1 MKRIILIAALLAA
14 ASFPSVAGKSAWKPA
29 GENIRTRWAAEV
41 SPKNALKEY
50 PRPQLVRAAWKNLN
64 GLWDYAITPAAAEK
78 MEASDGQI
86 LVPFCVESSLSGV
99 GRIVTEN
106 DALWYKRSFRVP
118 CCWKRSSKRV
128 ILHFDA
134 VDWDCTV
141 WVNGQELGRHT
152 GGYTAF
158 CYDIT
163 PYLVKGRQ
171 EVVLKVLDGTDNDM
185 QPRGKQVR
193 NPRSIWYTAVTGIWR
208 TVWMESVPSAYV
220 ADYKVSPDVA
230 GQAVS
235 ITPIVEGAA
244 EGDLVKVELLAGG
257 IGYNPE
263 KPSRKVLAMNQV
275 PVGETVTLSPVE
287 AHLWSPDDPYLY
299 GVRISLVRGS
309 KTMDKVNAYTSIRS
323 ISDKVDADG
332 HHRMALNGKILF
344 QYGPLDQGWWPD
356 GLYTA
361 PTDEAL
367 RYDLEKT
374 REMGFNMLRKHIKI
388 EPFRWFYW
396 CDVLGILVWQD
407 MPSVALYKQRE
418 DWAQGADTFDAG
430 NSDQLCPE
438 ARATFRKEWK
448 EIMGQVDKFQCIV
461 CWVPFNEAWGQFET
475 ADIVALTRECDSSRL
490 INAASGGNWISGHVG
505 DILDSHHYPDP
516 KMRVWDDEMINVLGE
531 YGGIG
536 LPYEGHL
543 WQKDRNWGYV
553 KYTSIEEVT
562 AKYEEYSK
570 MLEPIAA
577 QGCAAAVYTQTTDV
591 EIEVNGLMT
600 YDREVMK
607 VVPERI
613 AAANK
618 AVIAIA
624 SE

>member
-1 MKRIILIAALLAA
+1 MKRSTIIAALLALMCLPAFA
-14 ASFPSVAGKSAWKPA
+14 AKDAWKPA
-29 GENIRTRWAAEV
+29 GDNIRTRWADEV
-41 SPKNALKEY
+41 SPKNAHREY
-50 PRPQLVRAAWKNLN
+50 PRPQLVRSAWKNLN
-64 GLWDYAITPAAAEK
+64 GLWNYAVTAADAGSMGAAE
-78 MEASDGQI
+78 GNI
-86 LVPFCVESSLSGV
+86 LVPFCIESSLSGV
-99 GRIVTEN
+99 GRTVTES
-106 DALWYKRSFRVP
+106 DALWYKRTFRVP
-118 CCWKRSSKRV
+118 CRWKKASRKV

-134 VDWDCTV
+134 VDWDCSV
-141 WVNGQELGRHT
+141 WVNGTLVGRHT
-152 GGYTAF
+152 GGYAAF
-158 CYDIT
+158 SYDIT

-193 NPRSIWYTAVTGIWR
+193 QPRSIWYTAVTGIWR
-208 TVWMESVPSAYV
+208 TVWMESVPATCI
-220 ADYKVSPDVA
+220 ADYKVTPDEA

-235 ITPIVEGAA
+235 ITPLVDGAA

-257 IGYNPE
+257 VGYNPE

-275 PVGETVTLSPVE
+275 PVGETVKLCPVVP
-287 AHLWSPDDPYLY
+287 HQWSPDSPYLY
-299 GVRISLVRGS
+299 GLRISLVRGG
-309 KTMDKVNAYTSIRS
+309 KTIDKVHAYTSIRN
-323 ISDKVDADG
+323 ISDKVDAEG

-367 RYDLEKT
+367 RYDLEMT
-374 REMGFNMLRKHIKI
+374 RKMGFNMLRKHIKV
-388 EPFRWFYW
+388 EPARWFYW
-396 CDVLGILVWQD
+396 CDALGVMVWQD
-407 MPSVALYKQRE
+407 MPSVALYKQRQ
-418 DWAQGADTFDAG
+418 DWGQGADEFDAG

-438 ARATFRKEWK
+438 ARENFRKEWK
-448 EIMGQVDKFQCIV
+448 EIIGQVDKFQCVV

-475 ADIVALTRECDSSRL
+475 ADIVAMTRECDPTRL

-505 DILDSHHYPDP
+505 DILDSHHYSDP
-516 KMRVWDDEMINVLGE
+516 KMRIWDDEMINVLGE

-553 KYTSIEEVT
+553 KFTTIEEVT
-562 AKYEEYSK
+562 AKYEEQSK

-577 QGCAAAVYTQTTDV
+577 AGCAAAVYTQTTDV
-591 EIEVNGLMT
+591 EGEVNGLMT
-600 YDREVMK
+600 YDRAVNK
-607 VVPERI
+607 VVVERI

-618 AVIAIA
+618 AVIDLA